1 MLDASKFISKVSQL
15 HATSSEILSGT
26 IPPQLPDDQLT
37 EALSDATVAFDAVS
51 KTALISNFLINLLVS
66 GSLNLLWGM
75 INSLQILTHF
85 PLINVLMPANSQML
99 FSVIVKIATFDVIN
113 VDPIMEWLDGL
124 MPTIDDSRSE
134 MADNFK

>member
-1 MLDASKFISKVSQL
+1 MLDGSLFISKASLL
-15 HATSSEILSGT
+15 HVTSGEILSRK

-51 KTALISNFLINLLVS
+51 KTALISNFLMNVLIS

-85 PLINVLMPANSQML
+85 PLINVLMPANC
-99 FSVIVKIATFDVIN
+99 
-113 VDPIMEWLDGL
+113 
-124 MPTIDDSRSE
+124 
-134 MADNFK
+134 